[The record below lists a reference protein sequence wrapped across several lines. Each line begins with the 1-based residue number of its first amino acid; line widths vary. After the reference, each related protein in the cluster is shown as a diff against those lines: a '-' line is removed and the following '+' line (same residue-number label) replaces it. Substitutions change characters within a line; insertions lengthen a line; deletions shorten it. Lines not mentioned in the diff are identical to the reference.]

1 MDFSWYLHENFI
13 RIVCMNFILNLLKI
27 FKWISIRISYE
38 TSMRIS
44 YETSVR
50 ISYETSTRCSSILNW
65 YDFIPARSCIWLV
78 LTSRSSKLAKLTK
91 LCLITVEGNISSLE
105 YAGSSFY
112 ILFQAALMLTH
123 IWIIWKFKLFMNV
136 VTFIIIKINLN
147 ITIHKIDD

>member
-1 MDFSWYLHENFI
+1 
-13 RIVCMNFILNLLKI
+13 MNFILNLLKI

-50 ISYETSTRCSSILNW
+50 ISYETSTRCTSILNW
-65 YDFIPARSCIWLV
+65 YDVIPARSCIWLV
-78 LTSRSSKLAKLTK
+78 PTSQAVNWAKLTK
-91 LCLITVEGNISSLE
+91 LCLITGEGNISSHE

-123 IWIIWKFKLFMNV
+123 IWIIWKFQLFMNV